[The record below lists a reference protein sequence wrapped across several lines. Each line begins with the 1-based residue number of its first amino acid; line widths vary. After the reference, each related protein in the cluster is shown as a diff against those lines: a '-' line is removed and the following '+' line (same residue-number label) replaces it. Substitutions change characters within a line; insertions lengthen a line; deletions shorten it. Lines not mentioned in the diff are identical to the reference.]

1 MKIHGFDKQF
11 LGKKGDSNFKM
22 IEFNLLIRAA
32 IMQKKMP
39 KRKEEDPST
48 WNQFLIIDGL
58 KM

>member
-11 LGKKGDSNFKM
+11 LGKKSDNNFKM

-48 WNQFLIIDGL
+48 WN
-58 KM
+58 